1 MGFNSGFKGLKL
13 NYVIFKNV
21 ASISQKTLRILVTKN
36 RIILFRKIEIN
47 RHAMITVECSATSAN
62 NPHSAR
68 CHKPEY
74 HNMEHHMC
82 TNTRS

>member
-1 MGFNSGFKGLKL
+1 VKL
-13 NYVIFKNV
+13 NYVIFKHL

-47 RHAMITVECSATSAN
+47 RHAMTTVECSEMSAN

-74 HNMEHHMC
+74 HNMEHHMS
-82 TNTRS
+82 TNTKS